1 MTEAEI
7 FEQKL
12 LNENKR
18 KTERN
23 SITSIEMRQSILV
36 NNDMKYF
43 KDDILKEVKK

>member
-1 MTEAEI
+1 MLEE
-7 FEQKL
+7 KL
-12 LNENKR
+12 LNQNKR

-43 KDDILKEVKK
+43 KDDILK